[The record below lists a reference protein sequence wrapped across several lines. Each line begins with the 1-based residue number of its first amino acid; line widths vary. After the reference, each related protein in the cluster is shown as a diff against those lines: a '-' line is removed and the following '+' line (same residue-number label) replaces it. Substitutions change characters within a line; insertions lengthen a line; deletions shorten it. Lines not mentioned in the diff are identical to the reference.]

1 MESHAN
7 SLITNGLIDS
17 TYQRGYDVIL
27 CKLNLNMVPLAQN
40 MGFTGVSPAALSA

>member
-7 SLITNGLIDS
+7 SLITDGLIDS
-17 TYQRGYDVIL
+17 TYQRGYDVII
-27 CKLNLNMVPLAQN
+27 CKLNFNTAPLTQN

>member
-1 MESHAN
+1 MSY

-17 TYQRGYDVIL
+17 TFQRGYDVIL
-27 CKLNLNMVPLAQN
+27 YKLNLNTVPITQN

>member
-7 SLITNGLIDS
+7 SLIINGLMDS
-17 TYQRGYDVIL
+17 TYQRGYDVII
-27 CKLNLNMVPLAQN
+27 CKLNLNTIPLTQT